1 MREWLGSFHI
11 PVDDPF
17 FLEWQQGAMFFC
29 ESFRDLEQVS
39 EIATAVLVRPMVYQR
54 LYLDYSL
61 QGEFLPQFRKNMEAV
76 RHFVAGLREKGGGGT
91 MSKDRNRNQIIRKDA
106 RGCFVESLND
116 VFSIGKGHLTFV
128 AYDLHSPA
136 GQRQDGQHPHLPG
149 YCRAAGALPEGGV
162 GGASPGAAGQKSG
175 TGDKDP
181 LYQCMGGT
189 SAERLRQLE
198 KPRADGMSLSRV
210 FQLLPGSR
218 SDFLL
223 VADSGP
229 GERDAKG
236 LIVPRFGKKPENHV
250 TLSMTME
257 SFCELLL
264 LHQGPLP
271 GLAFRRVRQG

>member
-1 MREWLGSFHI
+1 
-11 PVDDPF
+11 
-17 FLEWQQGAMFFC
+17 
-29 ESFRDLEQVS
+29 
-39 EIATAVLVRPMVYQR
+39 
-54 LYLDYSL
+54 
-61 QGEFLPQFRKNMEAV
+61 
-76 RHFVAGLREKGGGGT
+76 
-91 MSKDRNRNQIIRKDA
+91 MSKDRNLNQIIRKDA

-116 VFSIGKGHLTFV
+116 VFSIGKAHLAFV
-128 AYDLHSPA
+128 AYDLRSPA
-136 GQRQDGQHPHLPG
+136 GQRQTDNIHIYLDIAELLEL
-149 YCRAAGALPEGGV
+149 CRKAESGELRQALQ
-162 GGASPGAAGQKSG
+162 AKKRD
-175 TGDKDP
+175 GDKDP

-229 GERDAKG
+229 G
-236 LIVPRFGKKPENHV
+236 PRFGKKPENHV

-264 LHQGPLP
+264 LTRAHYQAWLSAGYARGDISPQESELP
-271 GLAFRRVRQG
+271 GVGEAAEKTLS

>member
-1 MREWLGSFHI
+1 
-11 PVDDPF
+11 
-17 FLEWQQGAMFFC
+17 
-29 ESFRDLEQVS
+29 
-39 EIATAVLVRPMVYQR
+39 
-54 LYLDYSL
+54 
-61 QGEFLPQFRKNMEAV
+61 
-76 RHFVAGLREKGGGGT
+76 
-91 MSKDRNRNQIIRKDA
+91 MSKDRNLNQIIRKDA

-116 VFSIGKGHLTFV
+116 VFSIGKAHLAFV

-136 GQRQDGQHPHLPG
+136 GQRQTDNIHIYLDIAELLEL
-149 YCRAAGALPEGGV
+149 CRKAGVRGAAPSG
-162 GGASPGAAGQKSG
+162 AGQKAG
-175 TGDKDP
+175 RGQKA
-181 LYQCMGGT
+181 LCT
-189 SAERLRQLE
+189 SAWAAPPRKRLRQLG

-250 TLSMTME
+250 ALSMTME

-264 LHQGPLP
+264 LTRGPLP